1 MPSTSTA
8 GEFPMQITNILVPV
22 DGSSFSVHAVECAI
36 DLAKVSG
43 ARVCAVNCYELLDAS
58 LEVSGV
64 FAKEVTKSV
73 EDQSNKV
80 LEKAAQQLQEAG
92 VDFTTKSILGSPG
105 KVLPDL
111 ARSKEF
117 DLIIMGSHGHSNI
130 TGLFLGSVTH
140 KVLNTI
146 YCPVMVVP

>member
-1 MPSTSTA
+1 
-8 GEFPMQITNILVPV
+8 MQLTNILVPV
-22 DGSSFSVHAVECAI
+22 DGSSFSVHAVERAI

-58 LEVSGV
+58 LEVSGI

-92 VDFTTKSILGSPG
+92 IDFTTKSILGSPG
-105 KVLPDL
+105 KVLTDL
-111 ARSKEF
+111 AKSKEF
-117 DLIIMGSHGHSNI
+117 DLVIMGSHGHSNI

-140 KVLNTI
+140 KVLNTL

>member
-1 MPSTSTA
+1 
-8 GEFPMQITNILVPV
+8 MQLTTILVPV

-43 ARVCAVNCYELLDAS
+43 ARVCVVNCYELLDAS
-58 LEVSGV
+58 LEVSGI
-64 FAKEVTKSV
+64 FAKEITKSV
-73 EDQSNKV
+73 EDQSNKI
-80 LEKAAQQLQEAG
+80 LKKAAQLMQDAG

-105 KVLPDL
+105 KVLTDL
-111 ARSKEF
+111 AKSKEF
-117 DLIIMGSHGHSNI
+117 DLVIMGSHGHSNI

-140 KVLNTI
+140 KVLNTL